1 MKKNLPLLVC
11 ILLFLAGCSAID
23 RMIGGYAV
31 PTNVTIEGVTYCNG
45 FYGDLYPVFE
55 QVGDIGSETLQ
66 EGIVYDD
73 GMHQFRRVNFKGHDW
88 IHSYIGEYTGGTV
101 YCAENEWDQLSAI
114 ITQIPL
120 ILSTIVGLGIICLR
134 KSVVSLKLIR
144 KNLMIF

>member
-66 EGIVYDD
+66 EGMI
-73 GMHQFRRVNFKGHDW
+73 
-88 IHSYIGEYTGGTV
+88 SIGKQE
-101 YCAENEWDQLSAI
+101 
-114 ITQIPL
+114 
-120 ILSTIVGLGIICLR
+120 
-134 KSVVSLKLIR
+134 KLFLF
-144 KNLMIF
+144 NLNYLALFH